1 MNTSIIKFDYN
12 GNVIPFEKGSDVM
25 VNLTAMAKA
34 YPDKNLSTI
43 VNSQEISDYC
53 TSLSKL
59 KNFSLADLLI
69 VKRGGDNP
77 GTWAHRLVAI
87 RVAQK
92 LNSDLAVWVDMRV
105 DELLKYGMTATQP
118 TLEQMINNPDL
129 VISLATQLKNEREEK
144 ARLEQ
149 EKKQLEEKNAKL
161 KPKAD
166 FAEAAFKA
174 EGKVDIG
181 QAAKILNLGFG
192 RNTLFKKLKEV
203 GVFFKDRNEPKQKYI
218 DAGYFEMTLL
228 PPIHRDSHPDILY
241 QKVLCKPK
249 GLAYIN
255 QLFGGKPSDRKISP
269 IK

>member
-118 TLEQMINNPDL
+118 TDDKQPRSCNQPCHA
-129 VISLATQLKNEREEK
+129 VKERTRGE
-144 ARLEQ
+144 
-149 EKKQLEEKNAKL
+149 
-161 KPKAD
+161 
-166 FAEAAFKA
+166 
-174 EGKVDIG
+174 
-181 QAAKILNLGFG
+181 
-192 RNTLFKKLKEV
+192 T
-203 GVFFKDRNEPKQKYI
+203 KDRDGELVSKRTERSSTPSCNIYRK
-218 DAGYFEMTLL
+218 
-228 PPIHRDSHPDILY
+228 R
-241 QKVLCKPK
+241 K
-249 GLAYIN
+249 G
-255 QLFGGKPSDRKISP
+255 K
-269 IK
+269 